1 MLKSVAQALVLGAFA
16 VVVGFL
22 AMMLW
27 RTLFHPPQPGN
38 ESDNSQAYQT
48 DQERSD
54 EQAFGTRPVP
64 TSAEE
69 AIADYTKWLAILTA
83 LLVLVA
89 AFQIA
94 FLVDANRVAS
104 ESAGAAKRSAKAAF
118 DAVEA
123 TRENMRLD
131 QRAWLGI
138 AAIKPVP
145 TIPEVGKPIQAI
157 VEIRNSGKTPARK
170 ISINMVGEP

>member
-1 MLKSVAQALVLGAFA
+1 
-16 VVVGFL
+16 
-22 AMMLW
+22 
-27 RTLFHPPQPGN
+27 
-38 ESDNSQAYQT
+38 
-48 DQERSD
+48 
-54 EQAFGTRPVP
+54 
-64 TSAEE
+64 
-69 AIADYTKWLAILTA
+69 
-83 LLVLVA
+83 
-89 AFQIA
+89 
-94 FLVDANRVAS
+94 VAS